1 MSSLI
6 KQGEDQALNRKLQKC
21 HEVYAKKGKGGL
33 IEMVLHLFIEVRRLS
48 YAVEAKENELKE
60 LRGGKQ

>member
-1 MSSLI
+1 MANLI
-6 KQGEDQALNRKLQKC
+6 KLGEDAALNGKLQKC

-48 YAVEAKENELKE
+48 LAVAAKENELRE
-60 LRGGKQ
+60 LRK